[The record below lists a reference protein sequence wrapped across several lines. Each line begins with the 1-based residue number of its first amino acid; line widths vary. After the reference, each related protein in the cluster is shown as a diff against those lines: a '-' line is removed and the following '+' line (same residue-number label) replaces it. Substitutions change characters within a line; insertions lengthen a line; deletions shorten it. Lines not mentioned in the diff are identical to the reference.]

1 VIVTLT
7 KGNCDMDKVY
17 QAHLKLR
24 AGRTFALP
32 VVGTRKTIWDKIAS
46 HMHYRTMRNWS
57 ETTAK
62 PVRAIKARFELVE
75 VKS

>member
-1 VIVTLT
+1 
-7 KGNCDMDKVY
+7 MDKVY
-17 QAHLKLR
+17 QAHLKLK

-32 VVGTRKTIWDKIAS
+32 VVGTQKTIWDKLAS
-46 HMHYRTMRNWS
+46 HMHYGTMRTWAD
-57 ETTAK
+57 TTQK